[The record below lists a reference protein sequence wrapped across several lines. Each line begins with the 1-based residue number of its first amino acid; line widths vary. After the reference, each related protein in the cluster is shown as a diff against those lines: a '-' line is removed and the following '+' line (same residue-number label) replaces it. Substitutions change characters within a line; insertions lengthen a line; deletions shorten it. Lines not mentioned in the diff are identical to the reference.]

1 MTARRPRLLSREAR
15 DWLEA
20 ILAAL
25 CLIALVALVAQKG
38 LIS

>member
-1 MTARRPRLLSREAR
+1 VTAHRPRLLSRGTRE
-15 DWLEA
+15 WLEA

-25 CLIALVALVAQKG
+25 CLIALVVLVARKE